1 MSWEEEEAKAR
12 SHQSVNWY
20 AYFKSIREQCPWSYA
35 AYIRNEIQFLPWN
48 PSCKPHDLDQ
58 YQARMWL
65 VDYPNQV
72 IEAMAEELNSKDAV
86 NEWLFSYPGYGEY
99 ATPVAV
105 LIQQDRKRLE
115 DLRNKQGDNR

>member
-1 MSWEEEEAKAR
+1 VDEAK

-35 AYIRNEIQFLPWN
+35 AYMRNEIQFLPWN
-48 PSCKPHDLDQ
+48 PGIEPHPLDQ

-65 VDYPNQV
+65 MDYPNSI
-72 IEAMAEELNSKDAV
+72 IEAMAEELNSRDLE

-99 ATPVAV
+99 ATPVPV
-105 LIQQDRKRLE
+105 LIQQDRKTLT
-115 DLRNKQGDNR
+115 DLRSKLQD